1 MNQVVGEKVK
11 EDCYPAKLIVQLFDR
26 W

>member
-11 EDCYPAKLIVQLFDR
+11 EECYPAKLIVQLF
-26 W
+26 